1 MQMNDSEIHDVLALL
16 REISERPRCNRAK
29 LTALVAIAWALGAL
43 MGMGVGGG
51 L

>member
-1 MQMNDSEIHDVLALL
+1 MNATDSEIGEVLILL

-43 MGMGVGGG
+43 MGIGI
-51 L
+51 